1 MDDILAL
8 FGDDPAAAQAQ
19 AKAMADAMRQRRAA
33 GTLATILGGPFA
45 AAGKTFSGD
54 ADALQQQLVS
64 SGQQRAGLGLQRQRL
79 TQEGDQQ
86 KATEAYR
93 TAQLGLDRERLNLDR
108 SRVDQD
114 AWGAVADPVTGGIV
128 MFNKKTGEVKPL
140 GPGGGTPAP
149 PQTGGP
155 RPPALLPGK
164 PTEAQRKAVA
174 GASESI
180 TQLDMA
186 IDALGKAPGAYGGA
200 GNFIAGLAE
209 SAGGT
214 PVQSL
219 TARRY
224 SPDELRV
231 KNYVSNVVSKI
242 INERA
247 GANVTLREELR
258 QKFLPQDTDGLDQAK
273 QKLGD
278 LRAMVAASY
287 EAQGGGALS
296 APESSTTQPQMVKVR
311 RKSDGKTG
319 RMPAATF
326 NPDLYEQIQ

>member
-140 GPGGGTPAP
+140 GPGGGRP
-149 PQTGGP
+149 GP
-155 RPPALLPGK
+155 GLVSPK
-164 PTEAQRKAVA
+164 PKDLENDVQ
-174 GASESI
+174 
-180 TQLDMA
+180 
-186 IDALGKAPGAYGGA
+186 ALGKDLEPIQKAVPDIATLRSATSKDDVAGFGPIAGRVPDMLASSDGVANRQAAGRLMAAIIQATSGQAASEKEVARLLEANGMGRTATTEQLRQGVEKLAAQYDALLKQREAKYHPDVVKTYRSRGGYTMPGA
-200 GNFIAGLAE
+200 AE
-209 SAGGT
+209 PGGT
-214 PVQSL
+214 DD
-219 TARRY
+219 A
-224 SPDELRV
+224 LR
-231 KNYVSNVVSKI
+231 KKY
-242 INERA
+242 
-247 GANVTLREELR
+247 
-258 QKFLPQDTDGLDQAK
+258 GL
-273 QKLGD
+273 
-278 LRAMVAASY
+278 
-287 EAQGGGALS
+287 
-296 APESSTTQPQMVKVR
+296 
-311 RKSDGKTG
+311 
-319 RMPAATF
+319 
-326 NPDLYEQIQ
+326 